1 MKKEKMYPRFWLFAI
16 YFTCFW
22 ILYGFFILFQD
33 VVIEDHF
40 DSQPIYLIGGMTIM
54 LARSVQEF
62 KKSKR
67 QEGEIS
73 QK

>member
-16 YFTCFW
+16 YFTGFW